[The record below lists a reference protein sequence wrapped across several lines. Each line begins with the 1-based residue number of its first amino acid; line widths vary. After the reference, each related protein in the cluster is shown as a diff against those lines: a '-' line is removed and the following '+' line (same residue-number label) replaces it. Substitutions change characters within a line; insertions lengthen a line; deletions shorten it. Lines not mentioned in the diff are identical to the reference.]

1 MSIRFLSL
9 VLLPILVA
17 VAVFLI
23 LFQGFLS
30 ITNVNHLW
38 QHNLESQLLSNFQ
51 QQLNALEPRLQLAME
66 LLLSKD
72 DVLRAFQER
81 DREKL
86 YELILPIHEK
96 FSKQYEIELIHFH
109 TPDLKSFLRSNDKE
123 KHGDSLDFRS
133 DVKKVLVTKT
143 PLFSYQPG
151 KSGPAIRYVVPVNFE
166 GNFLGTVEV
175 AYVINE
181 RFLKSFFGET
191 ILKQLI
197 DDKGNKSEVVI
208 RPSEL
213 QDFSNK
219 YDTNKLLSGKSE
231 VFQDER
237 YFYIAYPLKTIDGK
251 VFASFLQRIDQSETL
266 KGVNRSIIFMILV
279 GIVFAFVTIGTSLF
293 FGYLIV
299 KNIHKFKRSINELE
313 KSKDLTVKFGDVKSK
328 NEIEIVKANVS
339 SLLGAIRSSIKD
351 FVIADQ
357 EATVLIGGL
366 ISKFNELTAILNRF
380 KSAFDV
386 GIDMVETSSSSVQEV
401 TATIEEIA
409 SATAN
414 ITNTAQSVSAAVD
427 TVTNDVRSSNEAINS
442 VKQSVKVALEE
453 SQVVVSQ
460 TNELK
465 EKSAKIGD
473 ILKTITDIADQTN
486 LLALNA
492 AIEAARAGEAGRG
505 FAVVADEIRK
515 LAESTRISAT
525 EIGKILTELRD
536 GVGNISVKVEDFDK
550 KIRSIEESANGVGQ
564 KLQDILNEMAKLDSD
579 ASNLA
584 AITQEQSAS
593 VEEISAAMSN
603 ISKQASEMGATM
615 EESRKESEN
624 IINEFKEINSILNEV
639 AVLFKNLAKSVSAEI
654 SIYDTSEIE
663 KILDAAITAHNSWVK
678 AVEEAVSNREK
689 ALHVILDGAFCR
701 FGSIYHFVRPPALI
715 AEKWK
720 SLDEPHMKIH
730 KLGKQIDELLK
741 EGNFERANHV
751 LNEVRKL
758 REEMIR
764 IMTEIKNE
772 LQKLSK
778 K

>member
-17 VAVFLI
+17 VAVFVI

-66 LLLSKD
+66 MLLSKD

-96 FSKQYEIELIHFH
+96 FSKQYGIELIHFH

-123 KHGDSLDFRS
+123 KYGDSLDYRS
-133 DVKKVLVTKT
+133 DVKKVLATKT

-151 KSGPAIRYVVPVNFE
+151 KSGPAIRYITPVNYE
-166 GNFLGTVEV
+166 GDFLGTVEV

-213 QDFSNK
+213 QDFSSK
-219 YDTNKLLSGKSE
+219 YDINKLLSGESE
-231 VFQDER
+231 VFQDQR

-251 VFASFLQRIDQSETL
+251 VFASFLQRIDQSEIL
-266 KGVNRSIIFMILV
+266 KGTNRSITFMILV
-279 GIVFAFVTIGTSLF
+279 GMFFALLTIGTSLF

-299 KNIHKFKRSINELE
+299 KNIHNFKRSINELE

-328 NEIEIVKANVS
+328 NEIEIIKANVS
-339 SLLGAIRSSIKD
+339 NLLEAIRSSIKD

-366 ISKFNELTAILNRF
+366 ISKFNELTAILNHF
-380 KSAFDV
+380 VIAFESGV
-386 GIDMVETSSSSVQEV
+386 DMVETTSSSVQEV

-414 ITNTAQSVSAAVD
+414 ITNTAQNVSAAVD
-427 TVTNDVRSSNEAINS
+427 RVTNDVKSSNDAIDT
-442 VKQSVKVALEE
+442 VKQSVKIALEE
-453 SQVVVSQ
+453 SEVVVNY

-525 EIGKILTELRD
+525 QIGKILTELRD
-536 GVGNISVKVEDFDK
+536 GVGSISERIENFDK
-550 KIRSIEESANGVGQ
+550 KIRGIEEAANGVSQ
-564 KLQDILNEMAKLDSD
+564 KLQDILEEMAKLDSD

-603 ISKQASEMGATM
+603 ISKQASEMGTVM
-615 EESRKESEN
+615 EDSRRNSEN
-624 IINEFKEINSILNEV
+624 IINEFKEITGILNEV
-639 AVLFKNLAKSVSAEI
+639 AVLFKNLAKSISSEV
-654 SIYDTSEIE
+654 SIYDAHEIE
-663 KILDAAITAHNSWVK
+663 KIIDSAIAAHNSWVK
-678 AVEEAVSNREK
+678 AVEEAIAHKERVLR
-689 ALHVILDGAFCR
+689 VVLDGAFCR
-701 FGSIYHFVRPPALI
+701 FGSIYHFVRPPEHV

-720 SLDEPHMKIH
+720 SLDEPHMNIH
-730 KLGKQIDELLK
+730 KLGRQINELLK
-741 EGNFERANHV
+741 EGNFERASQV

-758 REEMIR
+758 RDELVQRM
-764 IMTEIKNE
+764 MEIKNE
-772 LQKLSK
+772 VAKTK
-778 K
+778 